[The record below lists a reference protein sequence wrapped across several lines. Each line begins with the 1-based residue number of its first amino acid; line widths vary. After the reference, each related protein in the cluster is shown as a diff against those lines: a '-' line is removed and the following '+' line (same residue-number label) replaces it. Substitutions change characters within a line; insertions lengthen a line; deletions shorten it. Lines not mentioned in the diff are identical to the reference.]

1 MLSIENFR
9 KRYDDFELDCTMSVE
24 PGQIT
29 GIVGANGAGKSTLFK
44 AILGLVKGD
53 SGRITLFGKEPQQ
66 LTREDKEKIGVAFT
80 NAGFNEYLRIKDIVP
95 VLSNVYPSFE
105 KEKFLGSCKK
115 LNLPLDKKLKEFSTG
130 MKAKLNVLIAVS
142 HQAPFLILDE
152 PTAGLDVTARE
163 QVLDLLREYMTE
175 VDGSSIAISSH
186 ISSDLEGLCDD
197 IYMIH
202 EGKIILHETMDTI
215 LNDYGVIKVTEE
227 QWKKLDKSYLLKK
240 KKESYGYAC
249 LTKEKMEHGNSRLLK
264 TAAVLG
270 LILLSSISDWAWLAP
285 VFTLLFRWAGKNRTK
300 EIAAFAVAALLFGGT
315 NVLGGWGRFPL
326 GENLLYALLSMAGIG
341 TSALGILLC
350 YNGTRGTRCRTCSK
364 WFFYLFYPIHLL
376 VLGILRISL
385 Q

>member
-1 MLSIENFR
+1 MLFTLCICF
-9 KRYDDFELDCTMSVE
+9 
-24 PGQIT
+24 
-29 GIVGANGAGKSTLFK
+29 GILW
-44 AILGLVKGD
+44 
-53 SGRITLFGKEPQQ
+53 
-66 LTREDKEKIGVAFT
+66 
-80 NAGFNEYLRIKDIVP
+80 
-95 VLSNVYPSFE
+95 VL
-105 KEKFLGSCKK
+105 
-115 LNLPLDKKLKEFSTG
+115 
-130 MKAKLNVLIAVS
+130 
-142 HQAPFLILDE
+142 
-152 PTAGLDVTARE
+152 
-163 QVLDLLREYMTE
+163 
-175 VDGSSIAISSH
+175 
-186 ISSDLEGLCDD
+186 
-197 IYMIH
+197 
-202 EGKIILHETMDTI
+202 
-215 LNDYGVIKVTEE
+215 
-227 QWKKLDKSYLLKK
+227 
-240 KKESYGYAC
+240 
-249 LTKEKMEHGNSRLLK
+249 EHGNSRLLK

>member
-1 MLSIENFR
+1 MLRFCGLNMLFTLCICF
-9 KRYDDFELDCTMSVE
+9 
-24 PGQIT
+24 
-29 GIVGANGAGKSTLFK
+29 GILW
-44 AILGLVKGD
+44 
-53 SGRITLFGKEPQQ
+53 
-66 LTREDKEKIGVAFT
+66 
-80 NAGFNEYLRIKDIVP
+80 
-95 VLSNVYPSFE
+95 VL
-105 KEKFLGSCKK
+105 
-115 LNLPLDKKLKEFSTG
+115 
-130 MKAKLNVLIAVS
+130 
-142 HQAPFLILDE
+142 
-152 PTAGLDVTARE
+152 
-163 QVLDLLREYMTE
+163 
-175 VDGSSIAISSH
+175 
-186 ISSDLEGLCDD
+186 
-197 IYMIH
+197 
-202 EGKIILHETMDTI
+202 
-215 LNDYGVIKVTEE
+215 
-227 QWKKLDKSYLLKK
+227 
-240 KKESYGYAC
+240 
-249 LTKEKMEHGNSRLLK
+249 EHGNSRLLK